1 MVKITG
7 ILVNIFEF
15 KSDVKKY
22 FYISLEKSQ
31 LPRICSFQI
40 DISEASWYCKNN
52 FTILVSFCFQ
62 GFSEPL
68 LFGQMRKLAIS
79 IQSSCRISVSLL
91 SFFPPRPLLY
101 LNQSR
106 SLEVGL
112 ELRNHFPLVLI

>member
-62 GFSEPL
+62 GFSGATAVWTHEKTSHL
-68 LFGQMRKLAIS
+68 Y
-79 IQSSCRISVSLL
+79 SVFMQDF
-91 SFFPPRPLLY
+91 SFFAAFLPT
-101 LNQSR
+101 
-106 SLEVGL
+106 
-112 ELRNHFPLVLI
+112 